1 MSFSLFR
8 DYLPLLITLTIVS
21 TALWLA
27 HILLSKRAGLSTAAR
42 FPRQLI
48 LLGLTVAAIVVIILA
63 LPTDVST
70 RNQLLTLLGLVLT
83 AMLTLSSTTFVANV
97 MAGFMQRSVKS
108 FQPGDF
114 IRVESWFGRVTE
126 RGLFHTEI
134 QTIDRDL
141 VTLPNLYLSVNP
153 VKVTRASGTVISCDV
168 SLGYDVPH
176 HRVEVLLL
184 EAASMAGLKDPF
196 VRVLEL
202 GNFAIGYQ
210 ASGFCTDLSQL
221 LTLQTRLRTQV
232 VDHLHGAGIE
242 IVSPHFIN
250 QFQLPVLGSF
260 TPTTADINAKVNSAI
275 VARPVADERS
285 PEGLIFDKADRAG
298 KIAAMI
304 RDMRNLSNSIKEAKN
319 GLTEVTNPA
328 ETERIKGQI
337 SVWDERLK
345 TLAELVE
352 NAREHQNKD

>member
-1 MSFSLFR
+1 MPLSPFR
-8 DYLPLLITLTIVS
+8 DYLPLLITLAIVS
-21 TALWLA
+21 AVLWLA
-27 HILLSKRAGLSTAAR
+27 HLLLSKRTGLSTAAR

-48 LLGLTVAAIVVIILA
+48 LLGLTVSAIVALILA
-63 LPTDVST
+63 LPTEVST

-83 AMLTLSSTTFVANV
+83 AMLTLSSTTFVSNI
-97 MAGFMQRSVKS
+97 MAGVMQRSVKS

-114 IRVESWFGRVTE
+114 IRVEGWFGRVTE

-134 QTIDRDL
+134 QTTDRDL

-176 HRVEVLLL
+176 HRVEALLL
-184 EAASMAGLKDPF
+184 EAASAAGLKEPF

-202 GNFAIGYQ
+202 GDFAIGYQ
-210 ASGFCTDLSQL
+210 AAGFCTDLSQL

-232 VDHLHGAGIE
+232 VDHLHGADIE

-250 QFQLPVLGSF
+250 QFQLPALGSF
-260 TPTTADINAKVNSAI
+260 TSTAADINARGNNAI
-275 VARPVADERS
+275 VAKPAADERS
-285 PEGLIFDKADRAG
+285 PEELIFDKADRAG
-298 KIAAMI
+298 KIESMI
-304 RDMRNLSNSIKEAKN
+304 RHMDSLSDSIKEAKS
-319 GLTEVTNPA
+319 GLAKVTNPA
-328 ETERIKGQI
+328 EIERINGQI
-337 SVWDERLK
+337 SGWDERLK

-352 NAREHQNKD
+352 NAQEHQNKD